1 MFYNYNKKKCVFN
14 VFRSS
19 ISDQIQNPVRQDSVG
34 FRIDP
39 IRFNSNQTDPSWD
52 KVESGRSQQGV
63 RDSFTDIRTP
73 PIQEQGKLL
82 YYQITEKVSSLLK
95 KVLFNS

>member
-1 MFYNYNKKKCVFN
+1 MCFIIITKKTCVFN

-19 ISDQIQNPVRQDSVG
+19 ISEQIQNPVRQDSVG
-34 FRIDP
+34 IRIDP

-73 PIQEQGKLL
+73 PIQEQGS
-82 YYQITEKVSSLLK
+82 ICTIISL
-95 KVLFNS
+95 